1 MPSRLSPED
10 QARVDQVISRGTYAP
25 ERKPFNGWLLLGMV
39 FVMMVVLGLVSLVL
53 GLLFDVT

>member
-25 ERKPFNGWLLLGMV
+25 ERKPFRGWLLLGMV
-39 FVMMVVLGLVSLVL
+39 IATMVVLGLVSLVL